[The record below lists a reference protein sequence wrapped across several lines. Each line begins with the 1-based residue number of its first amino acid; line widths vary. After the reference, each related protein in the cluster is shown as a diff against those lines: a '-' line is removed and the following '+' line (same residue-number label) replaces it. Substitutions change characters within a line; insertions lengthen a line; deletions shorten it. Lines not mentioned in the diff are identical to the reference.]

1 MKEPIPVIREI
12 ILEPPYLHPVDFV
25 EADAEP
31 ILDTTGN
38 EIRDTDGNVIY
49 A

>member
-1 MKEPIPVIREI
+1 MTENVPVINEI
-12 ILEPPYLHPVDFV
+12 ILEPIYLRPVDFV

-31 ILDTTGN
+31 LLDQEGN
-38 EIRDTDGNVIY
+38 KIRDDEGNIIY